1 MSTLVFSSCFLIRV
15 IVFMYRTTTNKYL
28 DYGVFLT
35 FGYIIP
41 EIIPTLVQ
49 LLIITTTKKR
59 EIHESKYIQQLYDE
73 EENLENA

>member
-1 MSTLVFSSCFLIRV
+1 
-15 IVFMYRTTTNKYL
+15 MYRTTTNKYL